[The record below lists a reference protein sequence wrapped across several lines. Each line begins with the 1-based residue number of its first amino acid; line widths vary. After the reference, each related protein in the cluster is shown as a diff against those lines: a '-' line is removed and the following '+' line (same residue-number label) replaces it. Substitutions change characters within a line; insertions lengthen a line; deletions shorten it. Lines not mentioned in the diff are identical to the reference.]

1 MGQPQGYVLGVWRRV
16 KGLLMPRRHYEG
28 VEGLG
33 GAVTAGMERL
43 GEWMGQDVLQSLCV
57 GTWIT
62 ACPNQSHGPMD
73 FILYFCFIALQQP
86 ASPAGQD
93 VL

>member
-1 MGQPQGYVLGVWRRV
+1 V

-43 GEWMGQDVLQSLCV
+43 GEWMGQDVLHVS
-57 GTWIT
+57 
-62 ACPNQSHGPMD
+62 CPLREVLPPVLPGSHARD
-73 FILYFCFIALQQP
+73 F
-86 ASPAGQD
+86 D
-93 VL
+93 R